1 MERQHLLPSYHISQV
16 AANIVLADETFLH
29 GCYYCPHVSKYYR
42 RVAQI
47 FGFCEVDTLTP
58 KDTFVWKR
66 FYKRGNERDFDK
78 EIFFKFINLSVQAE
92 IVKSR
97 KFGNP
102 PTYSSVVNYICGAIL
117 NITKN
122 FKDGKIS
129 KALSKQSISEE
140 LLKSGFSPIVQSNTW
155 LYETL
160 KNLNN

>member
-1 MERQHLLPSYHISQV
+1 MTLPSMKLFY
-16 AANIVLADETFLH
+16 
-29 GCYYCPHVSKYYR
+29 PHVSKYYR

-66 FYKRGNERDFDK
+66 FYKRGYERDFDK
-78 EIFFKFINLSVQAE
+78 EIFFQFINLSVHAE

-102 PTYSSVVNYICGAIL
+102 PTYSSMVNQICGAIL

-122 FKDGKIS
+122 VKDGKIC
-129 KALSKQSISEE
+129 KALS
-140 LLKSGFSPIVQSNTW
+140 
-155 LYETL
+155 
-160 KNLNN
+160 